1 MNALALFP
9 WDDAPAPIA
18 EPTDADLDARAAT
31 YVARPWAATPDD
43 ARQLAEAV
51 RDGAVADLADHRA
64 RKAHARR
71 AALAWLQ
78 ADGFDACD
86 LGWCAAALGISP
98 SALRADIRARVAER
112 EAEKAAHAEDMR
124 RRRERVRRLLA
135 DESSFAG
142 HVMFAAL
149 VTRVMGG
156 EWEVARG

>member
-9 WDDAPAPIA
+9 WDDAPAPIT
-18 EPTDADLDARAAT
+18 EPTDADLDARAAA
-31 YVARPWAATPDD
+31 YVAQPWTPTPDD
-43 ARQLAEAV
+43 ARQLAAAV
-51 RDGAVADLADHRA
+51 RDGIVADLADHRA
-64 RKAHARR
+64 RKSHARQ
-71 AALAWLQ
+71 AALAWLREY
-78 ADGFDACD
+78 AFLACD
-86 LGWCAAALGISP
+86 LGWCAVALGLSP

-156 EWEVARG
+156 EWEAG